1 MYIIIKERWDMNKI
15 QIIVDSTVD
24 LSNDLIK
31 ENNIVV
37 VPLHVAFKGD
47 PHDYHDGVDI
57 NSEELY
63 KKVEETGSTPKTGA
77 INVAEFINVF
87 KKYIDEGDD
96 IMFTGIG
103 SKLSST
109 YQNALLA
116 SQEFPEGRIKVL
128 DSGSLSTGTGLLVMK
143 MAKFIKEG
151 LSVSEIYEK
160 MNALV
165 PLVSA
170 KFCIETLTYLYKG
183 GRCSGMTMIVAHAL
197 HIHPVA
203 KMIDGKLV
211 VYKKPRGPY
220 KKAVDAQIEEFME
233 DLPNIDDDCLFI
245 THSGRIDGW
254 DKYIY
259 DKISPFFPK
268 ENIHITEAGCTVC
281 SHCGPKTIGIL
292 YILKKPKEGK

>member
-1 MYIIIKERWDMNKI
+1 MNEI
-15 QIIVDSTVD
+15 QIMVDSTVD
-24 LSNDLIK
+24 LSKDLIEK
-31 ENNIVV
+31 NNIVV
-37 VPLHVAFKGD
+37 LPLHVAFKD
-47 PHDYHDGVDI
+47 DSHDYHDGVDI

-63 KKVEETGSTPKTGA
+63 KKVEKIGATPKTGA
-77 INVAEFINVF
+77 VNVGEFIENF
-87 KKYIDEGDD
+87 KKYIDEGKD
-96 IMFTGIG
+96 IIFTGIG

-109 YQNALLA
+109 YQNAVLA
-116 SQEFPEGRIKVL
+116 SQEFPEGRIKVV

-143 MAKFIKEG
+143 MAKFKNEG
-151 LSVSEIYEK
+151 LSVQEIFDQVS
-160 MNALV
+160 ALV

-197 HIHPVA
+197 HIRPVA
-203 KMIDGKLV
+203 KMIDGKLLI
-211 VYKKPRGPY
+211 YKKPRGNY
-220 KKAVDAQIEEFME
+220 KKAVDVQIDEFME
-233 DLPNIDDDCLFI
+233 DLPNIDTDCLFI

-259 DKISPFFPK
+259 EKISPFFPK

-292 YILKKPKEGK
+292 YILKNQDKNN